1 VHAVQCRKKE
11 DEMRGAAE
19 TDVFG
24 TWGVRRGEGGDGTS
38 DVIQ

>member
-1 VHAVQCRKKE
+1 VHAVQCRKE
-11 DEMRGAAE
+11 EGEMRGAAE